1 MAKVNGNYTI
11 CSNLDFSNNGTPTP
25 AYQFAGNNR
34 NASFTGHVPDK
45 IMETVCTST
54 DLGGGYAAF
63 NANAEIR
70 IKKARLNAD
79 GACGLQCAPGKLAG
93 RFYLGVRQGATGYK
107 PDGVTPSAELA
118 VVELKFKNWG
128 EWVDIDGVL
137 RPYEGN
143 ADDWSDYPLGGVHLC
158 RLVFKYLNSN
168 FTCDDYNANSAYLG
182 QDLTPTL
189 ELQID
194 VPGIYSSL
202 DGKIY

>member
-70 IKKARLNAD
+70 IKRARLNAD

-107 PDGVTPSAELA
+107 PDGATPSAELA
-118 VVELKFKNWG
+118 AV
-128 EWVDIDGVL
+128 
-137 RPYEGN
+137 
-143 ADDWSDYPLGGVHLC
+143 C
-158 RLVFKYLNSN
+158 RHF
-168 FTCDDYNANSAYLG
+168 LG
-182 QDLTPTL
+182 QTAGL
-189 ELQID
+189 
-194 VPGIYSSL
+194 V
-202 DGKIY
+202 GKTVYGNISGPCAAAEFI